1 MKVRPSLVLGP
12 VLFLV
17 GLIALGAAFVA
28 FRPQVPTA
36 QSVGASLVG
45 GPFKLIDQSG
55 QEFTDRSVA
64 GKPFLVF
71 FGFTHC
77 PDVCPT
83 KLFEISQVLNAM
95 GDRAND
101 LQVLF
106 VTVDPER
113 DTPAAMKNYV
123 SAFSDRILGVS
134 GEPAEVQAMVKDYN
148 IHSAKVPLQD
158 GDYTM
163 DHTASMILQDADGNF
178 VGTIASEESGEAG
191 LAKLQRLVA
200 R

>member
-36 QSVGASLVG
+36 QSVSASLVG
-45 GPFKLIDQSG
+45 GPFKLVDQTG
-55 QEFTDRSVA
+55 QEFTDKTVA

-95 GDRAND
+95 GDKAKD

-113 DTPAAMKNYV
+113 DTPDVMGRYV
-123 SAFSDRILGVS
+123 SSFNPKIRGLTGDRPSVD
-134 GEPAEVQAMVKDYN
+134 AMIKAYRAY
-148 IHSAKVPLQD
+148 SKKVPTED
-158 GDYTM
+158 GSYTM
-163 DHTASMILQDADGNF
+163 DHTSIVYMMDRNGQF
-178 VGTIASEESGEAG
+178 VAPLNLDRAPDE
-191 LAKLQRLVA
+191 VA
-200 R
+200 RDLGRIV

>member
-113 DTPAAMKNYV
+113 DTPDVMGRYV
-123 SAFSDRILGVS
+123 SSFNSKIRGLTGDRPSID
-134 GEPAEVQAMVKDYN
+134 AMIKAYRAY
-148 IHSAKVPLQD
+148 SKKVPTED
-158 GDYTM
+158 GSYTM
-163 DHTASMILQDADGNF
+163 DHTSIVYMMDRNGQF
-178 VGTIASEESGEAG
+178 VAPLNLDRAPDEV
-191 LAKLQRLVA
+191 AKDLERIV
-200 R
+200 